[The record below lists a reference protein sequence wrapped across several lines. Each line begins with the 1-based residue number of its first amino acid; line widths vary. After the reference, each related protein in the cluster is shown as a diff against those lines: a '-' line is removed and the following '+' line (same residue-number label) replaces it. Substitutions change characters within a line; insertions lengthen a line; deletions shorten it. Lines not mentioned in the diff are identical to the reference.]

1 MRRLILIIAAALTAL
16 LLCSCESIGEVQRRI
31 VVHAIGIDPHEK
43 GYEVSYQVF
52 SGSES
57 SDSGP
62 VDASESTVITLLAQG
77 RTLYETEES
86 LRLQTG
92 KYVFLGDTELIVISE
107 DLKNEDMLGF
117 LQYFRK
123 SDVYLGVNV
132 VYCRGSA
139 KDAIGKK
146 LEQGSATA
154 ILLRGVVERAIEG
167 SRASSAR
174 IIEIS
179 NALTAD
185 NEAIA
190 VPILSLEKGEETA
203 EDSSVSD
210 LTIGVFGSILI
221 SQDGKPMELDENEVM
236 GMRLLRAD
244 ATEMSIEIETSG
256 GIASVDI
263 DELKIKRKV
272 SIENGAPRIKVNI
285 SGRYEVKYTPPDIS
299 DTEIRLAAEKQLLW
313 LCEKGYSAS
322 TESGQDLFKIEKLLL
337 KYETEYASA
346 QNGDFSEAIR
356 SSVYDVFVKLSKY

>member
-1 MRRLILIIAAALTAL
+1 MKKLALIIAAALIAL
-16 LLCSCESIGEVQRRI
+16 LLCSCEPLDEVQRRI

-57 SDSGP
+57 SNSGP
-62 VDASESTVITLLAQG
+62 VDASESTVITLLTQG

-107 DLKNEDMLGF
+107 DLKSEDILGF
-117 LQYFRK
+117 LQYFQK

-139 KDAIGKK
+139 KDTIGMK

-167 SRASSAR
+167 SRACSAR

-179 NALTAD
+179 NALTED

-190 VPILSLEKGEETA
+190 VPILSIQKDGEAA
-203 EDSSVSD
+203 EDSSISD
-210 LTIGVFGSILI
+210 LTIGVFDSMLI
-221 SQDGKPMELDENEVM
+221 SDGSETMELDENEVM
-236 GMRLLRAD
+236 GVRLLRGD
-244 ATEMSIEIETSG
+244 ATEISLEVETDG
-256 GIASVDI
+256 GVASVDI
-263 DELKIKRKV
+263 DGMKIKRKV
-272 SIENGAPRIKVNI
+272 SIKNGAPLVKVKI
-285 SGRYEVKYTPPDIS
+285 SGRYEVKYLPS
-299 DTEIRLAAEKQLLW
+299 DSSDAEVKQAAERQLLW
-313 LCEKGYSAS
+313 LCEKGYDAS
-322 TESGQDLFKIEKLLL
+322 VRSGEDLFKLEKLLT
-337 KYETEYASA
+337 KYEADYAA
-346 QNGDFSEAIR
+346 KQNGDFSEAVK
-356 SSVYDVFVKLSKY
+356 STVYDVFAGLSKY